1 MEIAY
6 PIKLEK
12 DVYTGGGNKKTFREI
27 YVPRRFEIKSE
38 FDNQTFLLYKERR
51 SGIVRM
57 LSGGLKRM
65 VGYSHGID
73 QVVGVKWIDNHILET
88 WQSRK
93 LTKDVI
99 DFTFPEDPARIMIL
113 YRDSDGYAPE
123 GFY

>member
-1 MEIAY
+1 
-6 PIKLEK
+6 
-12 DVYTGGGNKKTFREI
+12 
-27 YVPRRFEIKSE
+27 
-38 FDNQTFLLYKERR
+38 
-51 SGIVRM
+51 M

-73 QVVGVKWIDNHILET
+73 QVIGVKWIDNRILEI

-99 DFTFPEDPARIMIL
+99 DFTFHEDPARFMIL